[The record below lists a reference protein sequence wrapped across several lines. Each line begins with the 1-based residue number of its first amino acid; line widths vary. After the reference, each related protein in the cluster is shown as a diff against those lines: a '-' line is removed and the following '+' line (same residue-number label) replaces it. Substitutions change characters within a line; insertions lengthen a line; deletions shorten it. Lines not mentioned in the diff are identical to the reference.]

1 MSHNPLQVTYL
12 FVMRENLIEKLFF
25 ALMRIGFWCM
35 TYVFILL
42 VSQTVPLI
50 FFKVNLKTLFNGNIP
65 IEVGLTMSVL
75 IFLGTFVYYLMLRP
89 KYFSAF
95 KSMFKSKM
103 GLLQGFLLGLVLIL
117 IIFLL
122 ILALQQVQVSI
133 SDQYTLFYC
142 LQSILLF
149 LFVSLSEEIFMRGI
163 VFRYL
168 ILIEIAEKPAILI
181 SAIIFTLFHV
191 MSPNVTG
198 IGLLN
203 IFLAGI
209 LLAQVFIYSNYN
221 IWVSIGLHWAWN
233 FFQSS
238 IFGFAVSGMKLP
250 SLFHQ
255 KLNSQN
261 IVNGGNFGLEGSV
274 TTVLIMILTIL
285 ALFFWNWNVQKKH
298 RIDVVF
304 E

>member
-1 MSHNPLQVTYL
+1 MK
-12 FVMRENLIEKLFF
+12 ENLIEKLFF

-42 VSQTVPLI
+42 VLQIIPLV
-50 FFKVNLKTLFNGNIP
+50 FFKVNLKTFFNGIIP
-65 IEVGLTMSVL
+65 IEVELTGAGLIS
-75 IFLGTFVYYLMLRP
+75 LGTFAYYLMLRP

-117 IIFLL
+117 IIFLI
-122 ILALQQVQVSI
+122 ILAFQQVHVSI

-168 ILIEIAEKPAILI
+168 LLIENAEKPAILI

-238 IFGFAVSGMKLP
+238 VFGFAVSGLKMQ

-255 KLNSQN
+255 ELNGQN

-274 TTVLIMILTIL
+274 ITAFVMVLTIL
-285 ALFFWNWNVQKKH
+285 ALMFWKWNVEKKT
-298 RIDVVF
+298 DY
-304 E
+304 